1 MLNKRGFASDNNSG
15 VHPKILKRFE
25 EINNGHTIGY
35 GDDIYTQEAIEI
47 IKKNFGQQTEVFFVY
62 NGTAANTLAL
72 KAITHSYNSIICAET
87 SHMNVD
93 ECGAPEKFTGC
104 KLLSLSTDN
113 GKLTIEK
120 IKYHLHDFGFEHHA
134 QPKVISITQTTELG
148 TVYTIKE
155 IKKITSYAHKN
166 GLLVHMD
173 GARLYNAAVSL
184 NVSLQEITSDA
195 GIDVLSFGSTK
206 NGGMFGEAILF
217 FDKKLAENFK
227 YYRKQGMQLHSKMR
241 YLSSQFAVMLT
252 DELWRKNAAHANKM
266 AKVLYE
272 KVKKIPEITVTQKVE
287 TNGIFAIIP
296 EDIIEKLQSEYFFY
310 IWDEAKSEVRWM
322 TSFDTTENDIANF
335 VDKLINLLRKTLIN
349 SKVI

>member
-1 MLNKRGFASDNNSG
+1 M
-15 VHPKILKRFE
+15 
-25 EINNGHTIGY
+25 
-35 GDDIYTQEAIEI
+35 
-47 IKKNFGQQTEVFFVY
+47 
-62 NGTAANTLAL
+62 
-72 KAITHSYNSIICAET
+72 
-87 SHMNVD
+87 
-93 ECGAPEKFTGC
+93 
-104 KLLSLSTDN
+104 
-113 GKLTIEK
+113 
-120 IKYHLHDFGFEHHA
+120 
-134 QPKVISITQTTELG
+134 
-148 TVYTIKE
+148 
-155 IKKITSYAHKN
+155 KKIIFSLIFIVFIVASYAQVGSMFSNPSFAKPDFSFTSLFNPNILTMNHSVSFFS
-166 GLLVHMD
+166 GMD
-173 GARLYNAAVSL
+173 S
-184 NVSLQEITSDA
+184 S
-195 GIDVLSFGSTK
+195 K